1 MTDIDWPE
9 LAFLSNLEY
18 FRELSRRSGG
28 TVLDEGGVTCYASPH
43 PMPFLVN
50 GAFRTDAAAAPAEVL
65 SRSHEFFAQRGRD
78 YHLMALAGRDDDLIA
93 AAAEAGYTV
102 EEGGDPVQV
111 LTTGPVTGFDVPGV
125 EFRAVTD
132 ADAVDDY
139 IAVCVDAHAAYGF
152 PEDLFPTIFARPA
165 AMLAPHLYPVVG
177 YDGDRPVATATAFL
191 SHGVAGIGWVAVVR
205 DEHRRGLG
213 AAVTATVTNLGLEL
227 GGRGA
232 TLMASPM
239 GAPVYRRMGFVDV
252 GLVRGLSAPAPGG
265 GAG

>member
-43 PMPFLVN
+43 PMAFLVN
-50 GAFRTDAAAAPAEVL
+50 GAFRTDPAVPPADVL
-65 SRSHEFFAQRGRD
+65 ERAHEFFGRID
-78 YHLMALAGRDDDLIA
+78 RAFHVMALSGRDDDLVA
-93 AAAEAGYTV
+93 AAAEAGYAI

-111 LTTGPVTGFDVPGV
+111 LTTGPVTGFDVPDV
-125 EFRAVTD
+125 NFRAVTD
-132 ADAVDDY
+132 VAGVHDY
-139 IAVCVDAHAAYGF
+139 TSVCVDAHSVYGF
-152 PEDLFPTIFARPA
+152 PDDLFPTIFARPA

-191 SHGVAGIGWVAVVR
+191 SHGVTCIGWVAVVP
-205 DEHRRGLG
+205 DQHRRGLG
-213 AAVTATVTNLGLEL
+213 AAVTAHVTNLGLEL
-227 GGRGA
+227 GGRA
-232 TLMASPM
+232 AVLMASPM

-252 GLVRGLSAPAPGG
+252 GLLRGLSAPAPGG
-265 GAG
+265 GAN